1 MTIGDEES
9 WYSDA
14 SILVNLARQFY
25 RWAPF
30 QAPDTVATLEQLMDD
45 VVLPREPEWER
56 DDDWRRDSTE
66 PYWTIER
73 MFEDL

>member
-1 MTIGDEES
+1 MDEES
-9 WYSDA
+9 WHSNA
-14 SILVNLARQFY
+14 GFLVDLAREFY

-30 QAPDTVATLEQLMDD
+30 QAPHTVATLEALMDE
-45 VVLPREPEWER
+45 VILPREPEWEP
-56 DDDWRRDSTE
+56 DDDWRDDYTE